1 MFDGIER
8 MSTVT
13 KEEIAKLPAC
23 DVQLVGIEWPR
34 DMVLVLSLVLPDARR
49 AHLTA
54 TFARNL
60 RVSLEFD
67 ERSGGCPFS
76 WDITYSELPN
86 GEWHVLMDFA
96 RNGAVEFDCSDL
108 HYELDT
114 NAA

>member
-1 MFDGIER
+1 

-13 KEEIAKLPAC
+13 KEDIAKLPAC
-23 DVQLVGIEWPR
+23 DVSLAGIEWR
-34 DMVLVLSLVLPDARR
+34 HDMALVLSLVLPDKRR

-54 TFARNL
+54 KFARHL

-67 ERSGGCPFS
+67 ERSGGYPLS
-76 WDITYSELPN
+76 WDTTYSELPD

-96 RNGAVEFDCSDL
+96 HAGAVEFDCSEL
-108 HYELDT
+108 HFEYDT